1 MSTKQDHR
9 SILKDSGSRKSSFSS
24 DQEND
29 SRRSSLAST
38 RSGSPSGM
46 RGFYRIKIM
55 LENLIEYKF

>member
-46 RGFYRIKIM
+46 RGFYRIKNVRI
-55 LENLIEYKF
+55 L